1 VSPGEKNK
9 EGLAIHSQRVNGYV
23 CNKKPGVLKI
33 EDPGFWSGEAAL
45 APACGARASETRAC
59 RVRLS
64 AYRPNLQKR
73 FNCQAMHIG
82 QTDIAVSGFY
92 HGF

>member
-1 VSPGEKNK
+1 MAMCV
-9 EGLAIHSQRVNGYV
+9 I
-23 CNKKPGVLKI
+23 KKPGALNL
-33 EDPGFWSGEAAL
+33 EGPGFWSGEAAL

-59 RVRLS
+59 RVRHS